1 MTEVWYASGM
11 VTLSLDIRQRI
22 LDCYD
27 EGKYTREVVAK
38 RFCVSVGMVKKLLQQ
53 RRDIGEIG
61 PLHWRAGRKPTVT
74 RRHKDHMREI
84 IDSRPDATLA
94 ELREALGLE
103 CSLTAIHNALSGMG
117 MTYKK
122 RRSGRANRTAPT

>member
-1 MTEVWYASGM
+1 M

-27 EGKYTREVVAK
+27 EGKHTREAVAK
-38 RFCVSVGMVKKLLQQ
+38 RFRVSVGMVKKLLQQ
-53 RRDIGEIG
+53 RRNIGEVG

-74 RRHKDHMREI
+74 RRHRERMMEVI
-84 IDSRPDATLA
+84 RARPDATLA
-94 ELREALGLE
+94 ELREALGLG
-103 CSLTAIHNALSGMG
+103 CSLTAVHNALSGMG

-122 RRSGRANRTAPT
+122 RRSGRASRTART